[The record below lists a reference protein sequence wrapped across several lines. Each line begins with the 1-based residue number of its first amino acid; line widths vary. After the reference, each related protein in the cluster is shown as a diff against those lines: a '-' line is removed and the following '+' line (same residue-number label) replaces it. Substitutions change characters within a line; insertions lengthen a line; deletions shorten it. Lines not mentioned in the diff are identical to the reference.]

1 MIDRDTFWEIIERA
15 RNRTSKVT
23 EIPIWLIEYLKQK
36 PVSDILDFSE
46 REMEL
51 RVQAHDALLWIAAEL
66 MMGGCG
72 DDSFVDFRGWLIC
85 QGQLVYGKALDNPD
99 TLADLDGNNG
109 EHGEPLLFSF
119 GSVAVEAYNA
129 KTGLTGR
136 LPLDYSK
143 YAKPPLL
150 HKEFKNADADP
161 AWLSATFPKLYSRF
175 KERQERL
182 KENAV
187 FMPDIED

>member
-1 MIDRDTFWEIIERA
+1 MIDRNTFWGIIEEA
-15 RNRTSKVT
+15 RNRAAKVT
-23 EIPIWLIEYLKQK
+23 DLPGWLIDYLKEK

-72 DDSFVDFRGWLIC
+72 DDSFDDFRGWLIC
-85 QGQLVYGKALDNPD
+85 QGKLTYERALDNPD
-99 TLADLDGNNG
+99 TLADLDGNGG

-119 GSVAVEAYNA
+119 GSVAVKAYEA
-129 KTGLTGR
+129 KTGLSGP

-143 YAKPPLL
+143 YANAPLL
-150 HKEFKNADADP
+150 HTEFKNADVDP
-161 AWLSATFPKLYSRF
+161 AWLSGRFPKLYSKF
-175 KERQERL
+175 KERRDRGKL
-182 KENAV
+182 NPV
-187 FMPDIED
+187 FPPI